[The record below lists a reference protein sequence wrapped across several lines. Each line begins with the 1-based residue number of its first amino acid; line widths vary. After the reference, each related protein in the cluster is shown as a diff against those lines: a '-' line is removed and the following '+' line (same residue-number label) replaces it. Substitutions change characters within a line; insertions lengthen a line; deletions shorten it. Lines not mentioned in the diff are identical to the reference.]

1 MIDRFFG
8 SHVLS
13 ALDTGTEIVD
23 SVHAKQERYAAR
35 KAEKV
40 GKNKKRN

>member
-1 MIDRFFG
+1 MCLD
-8 SHVLS
+8 VLS
-13 ALDTGTEIVD
+13 VLEKGTEIVD

-40 GKNKKRN
+40 GKVVGDSRPL